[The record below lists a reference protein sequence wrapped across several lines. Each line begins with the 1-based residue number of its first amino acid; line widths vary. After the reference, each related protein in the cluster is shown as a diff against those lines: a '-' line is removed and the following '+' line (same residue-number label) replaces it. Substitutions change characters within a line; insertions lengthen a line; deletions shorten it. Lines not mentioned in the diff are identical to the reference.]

1 MKYYKIPTEVRLD
14 IERIVR
20 RYPSN
25 RRKLDSMYEDVVL
38 ATNPAP
44 SKGNSTSENKPQ
56 SITEGKA
63 LQLMNPYYDRL
74 KKEVYAVEK
83 AIENLDKSKL
93 DIIRIR
99 YWQQADK
106 KTAFKS
112 IDVPYESTT
121 MRFVTRKVLY
131 DVGVNMGLI
140 EREKK

>member
-1 MKYYKIPTEVRLD
+1 MKYYNIPTEVRLD

-20 RYPSN
+20 RYPRN
-25 RRKLDSMYEDVVL
+25 KAKLDSLYEDVVL
-38 ATNPAP
+38 ATHPAP
-44 SKGNSTSENKPQ
+44 TEGNTTSENKPQ
-56 SITEGKA
+56 SVTEGKA

-74 KKEVYAVEK
+74 KKEVYAVEQAVK
-83 AIENLDKSKL
+83 GLDKNKL

-99 YWQQADK
+99 YWQQDK

-121 MRFVTRKVLY
+121 MRFVARKVLY

-140 EREKK
+140 KGE